1 MALGGVKMDGFKS
14 AGCWKDQIIL
24 KLQKL
29 IIFEFFKGFLGF
41 FVKILL
47 KFEDFWGFCWIFN
60 LKLKI
65 FGAF

>member
-24 KLQKL
+24 KKL
-29 IIFEFFKGFLGF
+29 KLKVFEGFLRF

-47 KFEDFWGFCWIFN
+47 KFEDFWGFCSIFN

-65 FGAF
+65 FGDF